1 MNDLTEK
8 GVAIIMISSELE
20 EVLGMSDRVMVMYHG
35 RSTETLPIQEANQ
48 ERIMSLATGISS

>member
-8 GVAIIMISSELE
+8 GVSIIMISSELE
-20 EVLGMSDRVMVMYHG
+20 EVLGMSDRVMVMCRGHSAG
-35 RSTETLPIQEANQ
+35 TLPIQEANQ